1 MRSNK
6 IVKSLTFGYIAFYF
20 FCLAIGVIGV
30 IGSLWVALHFIVK
43 YW

>member
-1 MRSNK
+1 MRSSK

-20 FCLAIGVIGV
+20 FCLAVALVSIIGT
-30 IGSLWVALHFIVK
+30 LWVAIHFIVK